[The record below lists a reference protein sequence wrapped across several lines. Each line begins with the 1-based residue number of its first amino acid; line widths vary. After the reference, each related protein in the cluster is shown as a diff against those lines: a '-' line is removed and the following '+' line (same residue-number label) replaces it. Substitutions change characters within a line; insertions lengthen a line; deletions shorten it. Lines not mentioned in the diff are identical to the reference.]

1 MNITEQVENILRNE
15 KSKFESEKKYQDFL
29 NLYHKLKTKGIL
41 IKKEYD
47 IPLMDTLGRT
57 SLFKST
63 ISDEKFSTSLRT
75 RT

>member
-1 MNITEQVENILRNE
+1 MNITEQVENILINE

>member
-1 MNITEQVENILRNE
+1 
-15 KSKFESEKKYQDFL
+15 
-29 NLYHKLKTKGIL
+29 LYHKLEAKGIL

-63 ISDEKFSTSLRT
+63 ISDEKFSTSLKT
-75 RT
+75 VS